1 MLSRLRRALASTV
14 PAPLRR
20 LVRPSGIAQLAT
32 TPVSTQWGF
41 DRGTPVDRWYIERFL
56 AEHAGDIRGRALEIR
71 NADYVERFG
80 TGVVRAD
87 VLDIDANNPRA
98 TIVADLT
105 AADHVPDGLFDCF
118 VLTQTL
124 QFIYDVQAA
133 VRHAH
138 RLLAPGGVLLATLP
152 VVSRIA
158 PRYGLEI
165 DYWRFTAASCRRL
178 FGDPFGAANV
188 AVRTYGNVLAAM
200 AFLEGAALEEIP
212 REKLVADDPYHPV
225 IVAVRAVKSTTT
237 AGSR

>member
-1 MLSRLRRALASTV
+1 MLSRLRRALASAV

-20 LVRPSGIAQLAT
+20 FVRPSGIADLAT
-32 TPVSTQWGF
+32 QPVSTQWGF

-124 QFIYDVQAA
+124 QFIYDVPAA
-133 VRHAH
+133 LRHAH
-138 RLLAPGGVLLATLP
+138 RLLAPDGVLLATLP

-158 PRYGLEI
+158 PRYGLDV
-165 DYWRFTAASCRRL
+165 DYWRFTAAGCRRL
-178 FGDPFGAANV
+178 FGDAFGADQV
-188 AVRTYGNVLAAM
+188 DVRTKGNVLACM
-200 AFLEGAALEEIP
+200 AFLEGAALEELP
-212 REKLVADDPYHPV
+212 PAKLEADDPYHPL
-225 IVAVRAVKSTTT
+225 IVTIRAVK
-237 AGSR
+237 R

>member
-1 MLSRLRRALASTV
+1 MRPLRQIVAGFVPPSLRRVL
-14 PAPLRR
+14 
-20 LVRPSGIAQLAT
+20 RPSGIADLAT
-32 TPVSTQWGF
+32 QPVSTQWGF
-41 DRGTPVDRWYIERFL
+41 DRGAPIDRYYIERFL

-71 NADYVERFG
+71 NADYVTRFG
-80 TGVVRAD
+80 RGVTRAD
-87 VLDIDANNPRA
+87 VLDIDASNPRA

-105 AADHVPDGLFDCF
+105 AAVHVAPGQFDCF

-124 QFIYDVQAA
+124 QFIYDVRAA
-133 VRHAH
+133 VTQAH

-178 FGDPFGAANV
+178 FGDAFGAGQV
-188 AVRTYGNVLAAM
+188 EVRTYGNVLAAM

-212 REKLVADDPYHPV
+212 REKLDVDDPYHPV
-225 IVAVRAVKSTTT
+225 VVAVRAEK
-237 AGSR
+237 R